1 MPYMDKHRRG
11 SGGWV
16 AEGVTAPRR
25 HYKPTDLGPLCA
37 AAGCGTRIVKQLLA
51 AGITEH
57 PSCVPSEVRR

>member
-16 AEGVTAPRR
+16 AEGVTPPPR
-25 HYKPTDLGPLCA
+25 HYKPEDLGPLC
-37 AAGCGTRIVKQLLA
+37 AAGCGTRIVKQLHA

-57 PSCVPSEVRR
+57 PSCTPEALR